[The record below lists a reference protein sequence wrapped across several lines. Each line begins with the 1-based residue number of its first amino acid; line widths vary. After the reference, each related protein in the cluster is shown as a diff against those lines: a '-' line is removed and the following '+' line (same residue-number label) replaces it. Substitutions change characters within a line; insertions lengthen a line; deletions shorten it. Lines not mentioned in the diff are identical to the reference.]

1 MIGDKVEVNVKNFKY
16 LDELVHSESEEI
28 SLEYDIILDDNE
40 QSDYI
45 KGIEIDEDLIIDGN
59 GHFIDA
65 KNKSR
70 IFEIFADDVVLK
82 NINFKNGF
90 ADNGSALLNNS
101 GDVEVVNCQFN
112 GNNARFQGGAIACLS
127 GLFKISSCR
136 FTQNN
141 AQTGGGAI
149 INGDELEIMDTYFED
164 NTSQLGGTIF
174 NIAKITIYN
183 SKFVNNRAIDGGAID
198 NFENSSLKISG
209 SEFEKNIAKNGGAI
223 FNFSDLEI
231 ENSLYLNNE
240 SSDIGGAVVNLK
252 TTRITDS
259 KFDSNIS
266 RGIAGA
272 FAHDGSSTII
282 SNTEF
287 IHNQAANM
295 GGAIFCK
302 NFDSRNLKHENCK
315 FVGNSPDDIR

>member
-1 MIGDKVEVNVKNFKY
+1 MEFNVKNFKY
-16 LDELVHSESEEI
+16 LDELVHGGSEEI

-45 KGIEIDEDLIIDGN
+45 KGIEIDEDLIIDGK
-59 GHFIDA
+59 GYFIDA

-82 NINFKNGF
+82 NINFKNSF

-101 GDVEVVNCQFN
+101 GDVEVVKCQFN

-127 GLFKISSCR
+127 GLIKIDSCR
-136 FTQNN
+136 FAQNN

-149 INGDELEIMDTYFED
+149 INGDELEIRDTYFED

-174 NIAKITIYN
+174 NIGKITVSN

-198 NFENSSLKISG
+198 NFENSSLKISS

-223 FNFSDLEI
+223 FNFSNLEI
-231 ENSLYLNNE
+231 ENSLYLHNE

-272 FAHDGSSTII
+272 IAHDGSSTIN

-302 NFDSRNLKHENCK
+302 NFDARNLNHANCK